1 MEIRLSLNNR
11 LCGFAGFAC
20 LALFNVGAIADDHA
34 YTEGPVV
41 SVSSIRTADGKFDDY
56 MKFVDTNWKQQQ
68 EAGKKAGDILS
79 YQVLNVIP
87 RGPDD
92 PDVLLLV
99 TYKNWAAGLDGA
111 LTKNDA
117 IAKTVDGSVVATNQ
131 GVANR
136 ASIRRLLGTTWMQVL
151 NLK

>member
-11 LCGFAGFAC
+11 LCGFAC

>member
-1 MEIRLSLNNR
+1 MSPKNRLSAL
-11 LCGFAGFAC
+11 AGFTC
-20 LALFNVGAIADDHA
+20 LAVFNVCASADDHA

-68 EAGKKAGDILS
+68 EAGKKAGDVLS

-92 PDVLLLV
+92 PDLLLV
-99 TYKNWAAGLDGA
+99 VTYKSWAAGLDGA

-117 IAKTVDGSVVATNQ
+117 ISKSVDGSVATTNE

-136 ASIRRLLGTTWMQVL
+136 AAIRRLLGTTWMQML

>member
-1 MEIRLSLNNR
+1 MSLKDHFGAFVG
-11 LCGFAGFAC
+11 CAC
-20 LALFNVGAIADDHA
+20 LALFNVCASADDHPYA
-34 YTEGPVV
+34 EGPVV

-68 EAGKKAGDILS
+68 EAAKSAGNVLS

-92 PDVLLLV
+92 PDLLLV
-99 TYKNWAAGLDGA
+99 VTYKSWAAGLDGA
-111 LTKNDA
+111 LAKNDA
-117 IAKTVDGSVVATNQ
+117 ISKTVDGSVATTNH
-131 GVANR
+131 GVADR
-136 ASIRRLLGTTWMQVL
+136 AQIRRLLGTTWMQVL